1 MAMWQEVRDP
11 IHNKLL
17 FRYDPI
23 HHLVEVVRRGERY
36 VEDLNKY
43 QPAGVSPSID
53 TPSARQPGDQVGAL

>member
-23 HHLVEVVRRGERY
+23 HHLVEVVKRGERY

-43 QPAGVSPSID
+43 QVAGVSPSID
-53 TPSARQPGDQVGAL
+53 TPSAPAR